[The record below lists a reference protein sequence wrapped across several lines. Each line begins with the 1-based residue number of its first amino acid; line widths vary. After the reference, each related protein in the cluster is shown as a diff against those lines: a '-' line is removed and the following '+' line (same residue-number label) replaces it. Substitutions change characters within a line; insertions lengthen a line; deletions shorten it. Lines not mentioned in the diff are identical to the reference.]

1 MGAMTKIRENTGVV
15 LWILV
20 IAFGILFML
29 QDANLFDSLSGAGQN
44 NAIIVEGEPVTYDE
58 YNAVLNQ
65 QTEFFN
71 QQNPNAGPQE
81 RDAIEEEVFN
91 RIVEDKLREREMN
104 RLGLTV
110 SDAEVQQL
118 VVGPNPHFIV
128 RQYFGD
134 GQGGVDQA
142 RLQAF
147 LDDET
152 QTQNVIGLTQYIRQA
167 RRQEK
172 FEQLIASLARV
183 SDADVMAEYTRR
195 NQSAQ
200 ADVAILP
207 FATISDV
214 DVTEAEVR
222 DFYDDNRDDWS
233 RARTLDVTIASISK
247 TPTAADSAII
257 RDELARLKT
266 RFQSASDDST
276 FLVRNDSRTP
286 YTSAFRNAG
295 ALPPAVASAIFPN
308 PTVGEVVGPI
318 FGADQAYLAKVQA
331 VQSGD
336 TELASA
342 RHILIMAEEGDATA
356 REAARAQI
364 QNFRTQIEGG
374 ASFEALARQFSQDP
388 GSGARG
394 GDLGWFGRG
403 RMVAP
408 FEAAAFDNP
417 VGSLVGPVETQYGY
431 HLLRVDGRTDQE
443 VKVALYS
450 LDIEADPTTLRDAET
465 ALRDLVYEI
474 EEQGIADGMGQAD
487 RLGITSTTE
496 TVTDEQDVFP
506 SLGPSL
512 RVQRF
517 LQRAREGDVSEVIEL
532 NDQLVIIAVNE
543 VTPEG
548 FEPFVDVEAEVRAR
562 ALRAK
567 REGVAR
573 QRMRDALASGGFDA
587 VRNLPGVS
595 VSSLN
600 VRAAS
605 PILGTAG
612 PAPRAVGAILATPSG
627 QTTPVVTS
635 ESAGIVARVTSAAS
649 TPEMPEATKTSL
661 RNELESRRRQT
672 VRAELMRSLR
682 EKADVEDRRV
692 RS

>member
-128 RQYFGD
+128 RQYFAD

-152 QTQNVIGLTQYIRQA
+152 QVQNVIGLTQYIRQA

-200 ADVAILP
+200 AEVAVLP

-214 DVTEAEVR
+214 DVTDAEVR

-266 RFQSASDDST
+266 RFQTASNDST

-295 ALPPAVASAIFPN
+295 ALPPAVATAIFPN

-318 FGADQAYLAKVQA
+318 FGADQAFLAKVEA

-364 QNFRTQIEGG
+364 QNFRDQIEGG
-374 ASFEALARQFSQDP
+374 ASFSALARQFSQDP

-487 RLGITSTTE
+487 RLGITASTE

-517 LQRAREGDVSEVIEL
+517 LKRAREGDVSEVIEL
-532 NDQLVIIAVNE
+532 NDQLIIVAVGE
-543 VTPEG
+543 VTAAG
-548 FEPFVDVEAEVRAR
+548 FEPFADVEAEVRGR

-612 PAPRAVGAILATPSG
+612 PAPRAVGAILATASG
-627 QTTPVVTS
+627 QTTPVVAS
-635 ESAGIVARVTSAAS
+635 ESAGIVARVTSATS

>member
-29 QDANLFDSLSGAGQN
+29 QDANLFDSLSGAGAN
-44 NAIIVEGEPVTYDE
+44 NALIVEGEPVTYDE

-91 RIVEDKLREREMN
+91 RIVEDKLREREMD

-118 VVGPNPHFIV
+118 VVGPNPHFII
-128 RQYFGD
+128 RQYFAD

-147 LDDET
+147 LDDDT
-152 QTQNVIGLTQYIRQA
+152 QRENAIGLTQYIRQA

-172 FEQLIASLARV
+172 FEQLISSLARV
-183 SDADVMAEYTRR
+183 SDADVAAEYARR

-214 DVTEAEVR
+214 DVTDAEVR
-222 DFYDDNRDDWS
+222 DFYDDNRDDYR
-233 RARTLDVTIASISK
+233 RARTLSITIASISK
-247 TPTAADSAII
+247 EPTAADSSII
-257 RDELARLKT
+257 RSELNRLKT

-286 YTSAFRNAG
+286 YTGAFRNAG
-295 ALPPAVASAIFPN
+295 ALPPAAASAIFPN
-308 PTVGEVVGPI
+308 PTVGQVVGPI
-318 FGADQAYLAKVQA
+318 FGADQAYLAKVEA
-331 VQSGD
+331 VQTGD

-342 RHILIMAEEGDATA
+342 RHILIQAEEGDDVARAAA
-356 REAARAQI
+356 REQV

-388 GSGARG
+388 GSGMRG

-408 FEAAAFDNP
+408 FESAAFDNP
-417 VGSLVGPVETQYGY
+417 VGSLVGPVETQYGF

-465 ALRDLVYEI
+465 ALRDLAYEI
-474 EEQGIADGMGQAD
+474 EEQGIEGGMGEAG
-487 RLGITSTTE
+487 RLGVTATTE

-506 SLGPSL
+506 SLGRSL

-532 NDQLVIIAVNE
+532 NDQLIILAVGE

-548 FEPFVDVEAEVRAR
+548 FESFADIEPEVKGR

-573 QRMRDALASGGFDA
+573 DRMRQALASGGFDA
-587 VRNLPGVS
+587 VRSLAGAS

-605 PILGTAG
+605 PILGAAG

-627 QTTPVVTS
+627 QTTPVITS
-635 ESAGIVARVTSAAS
+635 EAAAIVARVTSGAS
-649 TPEMPEATKTSL
+649 APDMPEATKASL
-661 RNELESRRRQT
+661 RSELESRRRQT

-682 EKADVEDRRV
+682 EKADIDDRRV

>member
-29 QDANLFDSLSGAGQN
+29 QDANMFDSIAAGGQQ

-81 RDAIEEEVFN
+81 RDAIEEEVYN

-128 RQYFGD
+128 RQYFAD

-147 LDDET
+147 LDDDT
-152 QTQNVIGLTQYIRQA
+152 QRQNVIGLTQYIRQA

-214 DVTEAEVR
+214 DVTDAEVR

-233 RARTLDVTIASISK
+233 RARTLEITMGAISK
-247 TPTAADSAII
+247 QPTAADSSII
-257 RDELARLKT
+257 RGELTRLKS
-266 RFQSASDDST
+266 RFQTARNDSI
-276 FLVRNDSRTP
+276 FLARNDSRTP
-286 YTSAFRNAG
+286 YTGSFRNAS

-308 PTVGEVVGPI
+308 PTIGEVVGPV
-318 FGADQAYLAKVQA
+318 FGADQAYLVKVEA
-331 VQSGD
+331 VQPGD

-342 RHILIMAEEGDATA
+342 RHILIQAEEGDATA
-356 REAARAQI
+356 RDAARSQI
-364 QNFRTQIEGG
+364 QNFRTQIENG
-374 ASFEALARQFSQDP
+374 ASFDALARQFSQDP

-408 FEAAAFDNP
+408 FETAAFDNP
-417 VGSLVGPVETQYGY
+417 VGSLVGPVETQFGF
-431 HLLRVDGRTDQE
+431 HLLRVDGRTNQE
-443 VKVALYS
+443 VKAAVYA

-465 ALRDLVYEI
+465 ALRDLAYEI
-474 EEQGIADGMGQAD
+474 EEQGIEGGMGEAE
-487 RLGITSTTE
+487 RLGITATTE

-506 SLGPSL
+506 SLGRSL

-517 LQRAREGDVSEVIEL
+517 LQRADAGDVSEVLEL
-532 NDQLVIIAVNE
+532 NDQLLVIAVRE
-543 VTPEG
+543 VTPAG
-548 FEPFVDVEAEVRAR
+548 FEAFADVEAEARGR

-573 QRMRDALASGGFDA
+573 QRLRDALASGGFDA
-587 VRNLPGVS
+587 VRSLPGVS
-595 VSSLN
+595 VNNLN

-605 PILGTAG
+605 PVLGMAG
-612 PAPRAVGAILATPSG
+612 PAARAVGAILATSSG
-627 QTTPVVTS
+627 QTTPVVAS
-635 ESAGIVARVTSAAS
+635 ESAAVVARVTQAAA

-661 RNELESRRRQT
+661 RNELESRKRQT

-692 RS
+692 RT